1 MVKVTFLTLIRLHVP
16 GSIPDEKKKNKK
28 KKKRGMMKSNY
39 SIHLKLLHLRGN
51 PPHVISTFSLKM
63 KQKKLIKQHDD
74 ISGMCAITS
83 LLFSKA

>member
-1 MVKVTFLTLIRLHVP
+1 
-16 GSIPDEKKKNKK
+16 
-28 KKKRGMMKSNY
+28 MMKSNY